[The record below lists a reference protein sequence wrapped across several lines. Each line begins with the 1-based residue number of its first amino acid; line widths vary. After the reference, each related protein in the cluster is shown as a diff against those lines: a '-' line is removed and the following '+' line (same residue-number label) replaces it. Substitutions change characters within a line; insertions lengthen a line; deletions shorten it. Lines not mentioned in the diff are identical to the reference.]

1 MDYRNL
7 GRSGLKVSAVG
18 LGCNNFGWTIDTEQS
33 RKVVHAAL
41 DAGVTFLDTANV
53 YGGSGGSETALGEI
67 LGDRRKDVILSTKVG
82 LEMSDGSKGGSRHN
96 IMRSVEDSLRR
107 LKTDWIDLYQLHW
120 SDPATPIDET
130 LRAFDDL
137 IRDGKVRYIGSCNLA
152 AWEVVEAEYIAR
164 ELGTHRFISIQDELS
179 LLVRDKEKTLVPAL
193 EKYGVGFLP
202 YFPLASG
209 LLTGKYKRDEA
220 APEGSRFAK
229 LDRLANRYLT
239 ETNWNRTEAL
249 AEFCE
254 ARGKTLVE
262 LAFSWLLT
270 RPTVASVMAG
280 ATKPEQV
287 TANVAATDWTLSAE
301 DLAEIDRITQDV

>member
-1 MDYRNL
+1 MDYRKL

-18 LGCNNFGWTIDTEQS
+18 LGCNNFGWTIDEAQS
-33 RKVVHAAL
+33 RRVVDAAI

-53 YGGSGGSETALGEI
+53 YGGGGASEAILGNILGEK
-67 LGDRRKDVILSTKVG
+67 RQKVILASKIG
-82 LEMSDGSKGGSRHN
+82 MEMPDGTKGGSRWN
-96 IMRSVEDSLRR
+96 IVEGIEDSLRR
-107 LKTDWIDLYQLHW
+107 LKTDYIDLYQLHW
-120 SDPATPIDET
+120 SDPSTPIDET

-137 IRDGKVRYIGSCNLA
+137 IRAGKVRYIGACNLA
-152 AWEVVEAEYIAR
+152 AWEVVEAEYLAR
-164 ELGTHRFISIQDELS
+164 ELGSHRFVSIQDELS
-179 LLVRDKEKTLVPAL
+179 LIRREKEKALLPAL
-193 EKYGVGFLP
+193 ERYGVGFLP

-229 LDRLANRYLT
+229 VDRMATRYLT
-239 ETNWNRTEAL
+239 EANWDRTEAL
-249 AEFCE
+249 AAFCE
-254 ARGKTLVE
+254 ARGRTLVE

-287 TANVAATDWTLSAE
+287 TANVAATDWQLTAE
-301 DLAEIDRITQDV
+301 DLAEIDRITGDA